1 MCYVLQKVTKEKNTL
16 AERLKNAEA
25 SRKRFDDEL
34 KRYAAETQT
43 REEIRKSLENE
54 VRRLTQTVGQTEG
67 EKKEREE
74 QITRCEAYI
83 DGMESKLQVCQVF
96 TLLICYVSTAFHT
109 YTYIVYF
116 FFKCIVRNMAI
127 TFGFFVARCTSQWHH
142 TILGTCP

>member
-54 VRRLTQTVGQTEG
+54 VRRLTQTVGQVEG
-67 EKKEREE
+67 EKKEKEE
-74 QITRCEAYI
+74 QISRCEAYI
-83 DGMESKLQVCQVF
+83 DGMQSKLEVCQVF
-96 TLLICYVSTAFHT
+96 HPAVFFYVSTIFCSILLST
-109 YTYIVYF
+109 LTIVSNALLERS
-116 FFKCIVRNMAI
+116 ISV
-127 TFGFFVARCTSQWHH
+127 GSFVVTKNDW
-142 TILGTCP
+142 GTCPPTF

>member
-1 MCYVLQKVTKEKNTL
+1 MVFAIHFKTTKLMCYVLQKVTKEKNTL

-67 EKKEREE
+67 EKKEKEE

-83 DGMESKLQVCQVF
+83 DGMESKLQVCQVS
-96 TLLICYVSTAFHT
+96 TLLIFHVSTTTVCSTLAPILT
-109 YTYIVYF
+109 
-116 FFKCIVRNMAI
+116 
-127 TFGFFVARCTSQWHH
+127 TSSNALLK
-142 TILGTCP
+142 I

>member
-1 MCYVLQKVTKEKNTL
+1 MLQKVTKEKNTL
-16 AERLKNAEA
+16 AERLKNAEG

-67 EKKEREE
+67 EKKEKEE

-83 DGMESKLQVCQVF
+83 DGMESKLQVCQVS
-96 TLLICYVSTAFHT
+96 TLLIFYVSCFHN
-109 YTYIVYF
+109 YCMLLWI
-116 FFKCIVRNMAI
+116 
-127 TFGFFVARCTSQWHH
+127 SQWHH
-142 TILGTCP
+142 TFLGTCP